1 MVTYGWAFTVQ
12 GAVFGVRAQW
22 VKSFRVDPHSGTTM
36 SMSIDVYG
44 GVLERFSLSK
54 WCASEKKEDGS
65 RLDTVGISES
75 ETSKYN
81 IDIF

>member
-22 VKSFRVDPHSGTTM
+22 VKSFKASGTTM
-36 SMSIDVYG
+36 SMSLEVYG
-44 GVLERFSLSK
+44 GVLEWFSLSE

-65 RLDTVGISES
+65 RLDTVDISES
-75 ETSKYN
+75 ESSKYN